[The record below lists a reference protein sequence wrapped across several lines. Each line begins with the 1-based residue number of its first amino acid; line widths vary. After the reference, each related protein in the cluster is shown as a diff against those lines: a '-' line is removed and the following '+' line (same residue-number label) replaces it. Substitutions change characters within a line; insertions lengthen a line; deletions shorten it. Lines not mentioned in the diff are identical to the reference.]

1 MNGKILRKSTLG
13 AALVL
18 GALSTGAA
26 FAHLTTSTLEGS
38 AAPGEKVTIRNINTE
53 HTLEFT
59 VRENGRF
66 HFGRLPLGIYEVV
79 IHHADGSTD
88 APILAR
94 ARLGEVVQVNRKDR
108 MAWEPRPA
116 DRLITEPQAEPQE
129 NGSRNTIVASR
140 SGPVE
145 TMASGQPESSS
156 SARK

>member
-1 MNGKILRKSTLG
+1 MNSKILRKSTLG

-18 GALSTGAA
+18 GLLTAGAA
-26 FAHLTTSTLEGS
+26 SAHLTTSTLEGS
-38 AAPGEKVTIRNINTE
+38 AAPGEKVTVRNINTE
-53 HTLEFT
+53 HTLEYT
-59 VRENGRF
+59 VRDNGRF

-79 IHHADGSTD
+79 IHHADGSAD

-108 MAWEPRPA
+108 LAWEPRGG
-116 DRLITEPQAEPQE
+116 DRLITEPQE
-129 NGSRNTIVASR
+129 NGSRSTIVASR

-145 TMASGQPESSS
+145 TIASGQPESSS